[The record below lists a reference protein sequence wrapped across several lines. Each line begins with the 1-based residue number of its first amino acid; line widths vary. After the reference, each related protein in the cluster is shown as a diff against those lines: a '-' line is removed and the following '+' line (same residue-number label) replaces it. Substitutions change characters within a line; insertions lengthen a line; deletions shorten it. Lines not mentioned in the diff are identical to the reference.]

1 MIAVYFAFKSFD
13 ITIHQSHQ
21 GGDMAKA
28 KKAKKAKKAT
38 AKSEKREYKTEAA
51 AKAQKTLW
59 EKKGYQ
65 VRKRKNAL
73 YLTKA

>member
-1 MIAVYFAFKSFD
+1 
-13 ITIHQSHQ
+13 
-21 GGDMAKA
+21 MAKA
-28 KKAKKAKKAT
+28 KKAKKAA

-59 EKKGYQ
+59 ERKGYQ